1 MKTIK
6 HWLETLAMSL
16 FLTVAAFGIAGC
28 DTDEDLGDEIEDA
41 ADEVGDAAE
50 EAADEVED
58 AVE

>member
-6 HWLETLAMSL
+6 HWFETLAVSL
-16 FLTVAAFGIAGC
+16 FLAFAAIGMAGC
-28 DTDEDLGDEIEDA
+28 DTDNDIGDELEDA

-50 EAADEVED
+50 EAGDEIED

>member
-6 HWLETLAMSL
+6 HGLETLTVSL
-16 FLTVAAFGIAGC
+16 FLGFAALGMAGC
-28 DTDEDLGDEIEDA
+28 DRDEDLGDELEDA

-50 EAADEVED
+50 EAGDEIED

>member
-6 HWLETLAMSL
+6 HWLETLTVSL
-16 FLTVAAFGIAGC
+16 FLAFAAFGMAGC
-28 DTDEDLGDEIEDA
+28 DTDEDVGDELEDA

-50 EAADEVED
+50 EAADEIED